1 MELFCL
7 ICRRRSERPVKVKGI
22 VLPFAFL
29 SSHMVIKP
37 AGSQE
42 ATMQFD
48 RYLFGQMIRT
58 TIAVSITLVGI
69 MWLFQTIRL
78 LEVVINRGAP
88 ISNFLLMSVT
98 VIPLW
103 LTIAVPISAFV
114 AVIWV
119 FQRAVADRELLVMQ
133 ASGRSALQLARAPL
147 SLGILLTV
155 MLIINSAVVLP
166 QSFGIYKRVQFEVR
180 NSIPSVMLQDNVFID
195 VVDGMTML
203 IGEKFD
209 DGLAKD
215 LFIHDER
222 TEGKV
227 ITMTARVGR
236 FVELD
241 GLPAVI
247 LQDGERI
254 ELTKTGD
261 SGATLLFDT
270 HTVTIAPKDKTVSS
284 QMPIDMNE
292 DTIGNLLNPDKS
304 PYPDYFNQRRAEG
317 HYRIVSPGLALVLV
331 LIATCGALV
340 GQVRRHT
347 WSKRTLL
354 TIVGSIIG
362 ISVLISSR
370 SLATSMPATLP
381 LLYASVILPSIILFT
396 MLTLPSISHPKS
408 NLPAGKG
415 VQA

>member
-1 MELFCL
+1 
-7 ICRRRSERPVKVKGI
+7 
-22 VLPFAFL
+22 
-29 SSHMVIKP
+29 
-37 AGSQE
+37 
-42 ATMQFD
+42 MQFD

-58 TIAVSITLVGI
+58 TIAVSVTLVGI

-103 LTIAVPISAFV
+103 LTIAVPVSAFV

-147 SLGILLTV
+147 TLGVLLTV
-155 MLIINSAVVLP
+155 VLIVNSVLVLP
-166 QSFGIYKRVQFEVR
+166 QSFGVYKRVQFEVR
-180 NSIPSVMLQDNVFID
+180 NSIPTVMLQDNVFID
-195 VVDGMTML
+195 VVDGLTML

-209 DGLAKD
+209 DGLARD

-222 TEGKV
+222 TEGKI
-227 ITMTARVGR
+227 ITMTARIGQ
-236 FVELD
+236 FVERD

-247 LQDGERI
+247 LQEGERI
-254 ELTKTGD
+254 ELSKSGD

-270 HTVTIAPKDKTVSS
+270 HTVTITPKDRTVSS

-292 DTIGNLLNPDKS
+292 DTISNLLNPEKS
-304 PYPDYFNQRRAEG
+304 PYPNYFNQRRAEG
-317 HYRIVSPGLALVLV
+317 HYRIVSPALALVLIM
-331 LIATCGALV
+331 IATVGALF

-347 WSKRTLL
+347 WSKRTMLM
-354 TIVGSIIG
+354 IVGSIIS
-362 ISVLISSR
+362 ISALVSSR
-370 SLATSMPATLP
+370 SLATSLPSTVP
-381 LLYASVILPSIILFT
+381 LLYASLLVPSIILLA
-396 MLTLPSISHPKS
+396 MLTLPSMAGPNS
-408 NLPAGKG
+408 NSQAERG
-415 VQA
+415 VWP

>member
-1 MELFCL
+1 MKLLWSADSRLVERLGEASDDELA
-7 ICRRRSERPVKVKGI
+7 
-22 VLPFAFL
+22 FAFIFW
-29 SSHMVIKP
+29 HMVVKP

-58 TIAVSITLVGI
+58 TIAVSVTLVGI

-103 LTIAVPISAFV
+103 LTIAVPVSAFV

-147 SLGILLTV
+147 ALGILLTLVLIVNSV
-155 MLIINSAVVLP
+155 MVLP
-166 QSFGIYKRVQFEVR
+166 QSFGIYKRVQVEVR
-180 NSIPSVMLQDNVFID
+180 NSIPTVMLQDNVFID
-195 VVDGMTML
+195 VVDGLTML
-203 IGEKFD
+203 IGEKLD

-227 ITMTARVGR
+227 ITMTARVGQ
-236 FVELD
+236 FVERD

-247 LQDGERI
+247 LQEGERI
-254 ELTKTGD
+254 ELSKSGD

-284 QMPIDMNE
+284 KMPIDMNE
-292 DTIGNLLNPDKS
+292 DTISNLLNPEKS

-317 HYRIVSPGLALVLV
+317 HYRIVSPALALVLI
-331 LIATCGALV
+331 LIATVGALF

-354 TIVGSIIG
+354 MIVGSIVS
-362 ISVLISSR
+362 ISTLVSSR
-370 SLATSMPATLP
+370 SLATSLPSTVP
-381 LLYASVILPSIILFT
+381 LLYASVLVPSLIMLVV
-396 MLTLPSISHPKS
+396 LTLPSIASPKS
-408 NLPAGKG
+408 NIRAVTG

>member
-1 MELFCL
+1 
-7 ICRRRSERPVKVKGI
+7 
-22 VLPFAFL
+22 
-29 SSHMVIKP
+29 
-37 AGSQE
+37 
-42 ATMQFD
+42 MQFD

-58 TIAVSITLVGI
+58 TIAVSVTLVGI

-103 LTIAVPISAFV
+103 LTIAVPVSAFV

-147 SLGILLTV
+147 ALGILLTLVLIVNSV
-155 MLIINSAVVLP
+155 MVLP

-180 NSIPSVMLQDNVFID
+180 NSIPTVMLQDNVFID
-195 VVDGMTML
+195 VVDGLTML
-203 IGEKFD
+203 IGEKLD

-227 ITMTARVGR
+227 ITMTARVGQ
-236 FVELD
+236 FVERD

-247 LQDGERI
+247 LQEGERI
-254 ELTKTGD
+254 ELSKSGD
-261 SGATLLFDT
+261 SGATLLFDS
-270 HTVTIAPKDKTVSS
+270 HTVTISPKDKTVSS

-292 DTIGNLLNPDKS
+292 DTISNLLNPEKS

-317 HYRIVSPGLALVLV
+317 HYRIVSPALALVLI
-331 LIATCGALV
+331 LIATVGALF

-354 TIVGSIIG
+354 MIVGSIVS
-362 ISVLISSR
+362 ISALVSSR
-370 SLATSMPATLP
+370 SLATSLPSTVP
-381 LLYASVILPSIILFT
+381 LLYASVLVPSLIMLVV
-396 MLTLPSISHPKS
+396 LTLPSIASPKS
-408 NLPAGKG
+408 NIRAVTG

>member
-1 MELFCL
+1 
-7 ICRRRSERPVKVKGI
+7 
-22 VLPFAFL
+22 
-29 SSHMVIKP
+29 
-37 AGSQE
+37 
-42 ATMQFD
+42 MQFD

-58 TIAVSITLVGI
+58 TIAVSVTLVGI

-103 LTIAVPISAFV
+103 LTIAVPVSAFV

-147 SLGILLTV
+147 ALGILLTLVLIVNSV
-155 MLIINSAVVLP
+155 MVLP

-180 NSIPSVMLQDNVFID
+180 NSIPTVMLQDNVFID
-195 VVDGMTML
+195 VVDGLTML
-203 IGEKFD
+203 IGEKLD

-227 ITMTARVGR
+227 ITMTARVGQ
-236 FVELD
+236 FVERD

-247 LQDGERI
+247 LQEGERI
-254 ELTKTGD
+254 ELSKSGD

-292 DTIGNLLNPDKS
+292 DKISNLLNPEKS

-317 HYRIVSPGLALVLV
+317 HYRIVSPALALVLI
-331 LIATCGALV
+331 LIATVGALF

-354 TIVGSIIG
+354 MIVGSIVS
-362 ISVLISSR
+362 ISALVSSR
-370 SLATSMPATLP
+370 SLATSLPSTVP
-381 LLYASVILPSIILFT
+381 LLYASVLVPSLIMLVV
-396 MLTLPSISHPKS
+396 LTLPSIASPKS
-408 NLPAGKG
+408 NIRAVTG

>member
-1 MELFCL
+1 
-7 ICRRRSERPVKVKGI
+7 
-22 VLPFAFL
+22 
-29 SSHMVIKP
+29 
-37 AGSQE
+37 
-42 ATMQFD
+42 MQFD

-58 TIAVSITLVGI
+58 TIAVSVTLVGI

-103 LTIAVPISAFV
+103 LTIAVPVSAFV

-147 SLGILLTV
+147 ALGILLTLVLIVNSV
-155 MLIINSAVVLP
+155 MVLP

-180 NSIPSVMLQDNVFID
+180 NSISTVMLQDNVFID
-195 VVDGMTML
+195 VVDGLTML
-203 IGEKFD
+203 IGEKLD

-227 ITMTARVGR
+227 ITMTARVGQ
-236 FVELD
+236 FVERD

-247 LQDGERI
+247 LQEGERI
-254 ELTKTGD
+254 ELSKSGD
-261 SGATLLFDT
+261 SGATLLFET

-292 DTIGNLLNPDKS
+292 DTISNLLNPEKS

-317 HYRIVSPGLALVLV
+317 HYRIVSPALALVLI
-331 LIATCGALV
+331 LIATVGALF

-354 TIVGSIIG
+354 MIVGSIVS
-362 ISVLISSR
+362 ISALVSSR
-370 SLATSMPATLP
+370 SLATSLPSTLP
-381 LLYASVILPSIILFT
+381 LLYASVLVPSLIMLV
-396 MLTLPSISHPKS
+396 MLTLPSIASPKS
-408 NLPAGKG
+408 NIRAVTG

>member
-1 MELFCL
+1 ML
-7 ICRRRSERPVKVKGI
+7 G
-22 VLPFAFL
+22 FAFIF
-29 SSHMVIKP
+29 SHMVIKP

-103 LTIAVPISAFV
+103 LTIAVPVSAFV

-147 SLGILLTV
+147 ALGILLTLVLIVNSV
-155 MLIINSAVVLP
+155 MVLP

-180 NSIPSVMLQDNVFID
+180 NSIPTVMLQDNVFID
-195 VVDGMTML
+195 VVDGLTML
-203 IGEKFD
+203 IGEKLD

-227 ITMTARVGR
+227 ITMTARVGQFFER
-236 FVELD
+236 D

-247 LQDGERI
+247 LQEGERI
-254 ELTKTGD
+254 EFSKSGD
-261 SGATLLFDT
+261 SGAMLLFDT

-292 DTIGNLLNPDKS
+292 DTISNLLNPEKS

-317 HYRIVSPGLALVLV
+317 HYRIVSPALALVLI
-331 LIATCGALV
+331 LIATVGALF

-354 TIVGSIIG
+354 MIVGSIVS
-362 ISVLISSR
+362 ISALVSSR
-370 SLATSMPATLP
+370 SLATSLPSTVP
-381 LLYASVILPSIILFT
+381 LLYASVLVPSLIMLV
-396 MLTLPSISHPKS
+396 MLTLPSIASPKS
-408 NLPAGKG
+408 NIRAVTG

>member
-1 MELFCL
+1 
-7 ICRRRSERPVKVKGI
+7 
-22 VLPFAFL
+22 
-29 SSHMVIKP
+29 
-37 AGSQE
+37 
-42 ATMQFD
+42 MQFD

-103 LTIAVPISAFV
+103 LTIAVPVSAFV

-147 SLGILLTV
+147 TLGVLLTV
-155 MLIINSAVVLP
+155 VLILNSVLVLP

-180 NSIPSVMLQDNVFID
+180 NSIPTVMLQDNVFID
-195 VVDGMTML
+195 VVDGLTML

-209 DGLAKD
+209 DGLARD

-222 TEGKV
+222 TEGKI
-227 ITMTARVGR
+227 ITMTARIGQ
-236 FVELD
+236 FVERD

-247 LQDGERI
+247 LQEGERI
-254 ELTKTGD
+254 ELSKSGD

-270 HTVTIAPKDKTVSS
+270 HTVTITPKDRTVSS

-292 DTIGNLLNPDKS
+292 DTISNLLNPEKS

-317 HYRIVSPGLALVLV
+317 HYRIVSPALALVLIM
-331 LIATCGALV
+331 IATVGALF

-347 WSKRTLL
+347 WSKRTMLM
-354 TIVGSIIG
+354 IVGSIIS
-362 ISVLISSR
+362 ISALVSSR
-370 SLATSMPATLP
+370 SLATSLPSTVP
-381 LLYASVILPSIILFT
+381 LLYASLLVPSIILLA
-396 MLTLPSISHPKS
+396 MLTLPSMAGPNS
-408 NLPAGKG
+408 NSQAERG
-415 VQA
+415 VWP

>member
-1 MELFCL
+1 
-7 ICRRRSERPVKVKGI
+7 
-22 VLPFAFL
+22 
-29 SSHMVIKP
+29 
-37 AGSQE
+37 
-42 ATMQFD
+42 MQFD

-58 TIAVSITLVGI
+58 TIAVSVTLVGI

-103 LTIAVPISAFV
+103 LTISVPVSAFV

-147 SLGILLTV
+147 ALGILLTLVLIVNSV
-155 MLIINSAVVLP
+155 MVLP

-180 NSIPSVMLQDNVFID
+180 NSIPTVMLQDNVFID
-195 VVDGMTML
+195 VVDGLTML
-203 IGEKFD
+203 IGEKLD

-227 ITMTARVGR
+227 ITMTARVGQ
-236 FVELD
+236 FVERD

-247 LQDGERI
+247 LQEGERI
-254 ELTKTGD
+254 ELSKSGD

-292 DTIGNLLNPDKS
+292 DTISNLLNPEKS

-317 HYRIVSPGLALVLV
+317 HYRIVSPALALVLI
-331 LIATCGALV
+331 LIATVGALF

-354 TIVGSIIG
+354 MIVGSIVS
-362 ISVLISSR
+362 ISALVSSR
-370 SLATSMPATLP
+370 SLATSLPSTVP
-381 LLYASVILPSIILFT
+381 LLYASVLVPSLIMLV
-396 MLTLPSISHPKS
+396 MLTLPSIAIPKS
-408 NLPAGKG
+408 NIRAVTG

>member
-1 MELFCL
+1 MLA
-7 ICRRRSERPVKVKGI
+7 
-22 VLPFAFL
+22 FAFVFW
-29 SSHMVIKP
+29 HMVVKP

-58 TIAVSITLVGI
+58 TIAVSVTLVGI

-103 LTIAVPISAFV
+103 LTIAVPVSAFV

-147 SLGILLTV
+147 ALGILLTLVLIVNSV
-155 MLIINSAVVLP
+155 MVLP

-180 NSIPSVMLQDNVFID
+180 NSIPTVMLQDNVFID
-195 VVDGMTML
+195 VVDGLTML
-203 IGEKFD
+203 IGEKLD

-227 ITMTARVGR
+227 ITMTARVGQ
-236 FVELD
+236 FVERD

-247 LQDGERI
+247 LQEGERI
-254 ELTKTGD
+254 ELSKSGD
-261 SGATLLFDT
+261 SEATLLFDT

-292 DTIGNLLNPDKS
+292 DTISNLLNPEKS

-317 HYRIVSPGLALVLV
+317 HYRIVSPALALVLI
-331 LIATCGALV
+331 LIATVGALF

-354 TIVGSIIG
+354 MIVGSIVS
-362 ISVLISSR
+362 ISALVSSR
-370 SLATSMPATLP
+370 SLATSLPSTVP
-381 LLYASVILPSIILFT
+381 LLYASVLVPSLIMLVV
-396 MLTLPSISHPKS
+396 LTLPSIASPKS
-408 NLPAGKG
+408 NIRAVTG

>member
-1 MELFCL
+1 
-7 ICRRRSERPVKVKGI
+7 
-22 VLPFAFL
+22 
-29 SSHMVIKP
+29 
-37 AGSQE
+37 
-42 ATMQFD
+42 MQFD

-58 TIAVSITLVGI
+58 TIAVSVTLVGI

-103 LTIAVPISAFV
+103 LTIAVPVSAFV

-147 SLGILLTV
+147 ALGILLTLVLIVNSV
-155 MLIINSAVVLP
+155 MVLP

-180 NSIPSVMLQDNVFID
+180 NSIPTVMLQDNVFID
-195 VVDGMTML
+195 VVDGLTML
-203 IGEKFD
+203 IGEKLD

-227 ITMTARVGR
+227 ITMTARVGQ
-236 FVELD
+236 FVERD

-247 LQDGERI
+247 LQEGERI
-254 ELTKTGD
+254 ELSKSGD

-292 DTIGNLLNPDKS
+292 DTISNLLNPEKS

-317 HYRIVSPGLALVLV
+317 HYRIVSPALALVLI
-331 LIATCGALV
+331 LIATVGALF

-354 TIVGSIIG
+354 MIVGSIVS
-362 ISVLISSR
+362 ISALVSSR
-370 SLATSMPATLP
+370 SLATSLPSTVP
-381 LLYASVILPSIILFT
+381 LLYASVLVPSLIMLV
-396 MLTLPSISHPKS
+396 MLTLPSIASPKS
-408 NLPAGKG
+408 NIRAVTG

>member
-1 MELFCL
+1 
-7 ICRRRSERPVKVKGI
+7 
-22 VLPFAFL
+22 
-29 SSHMVIKP
+29 
-37 AGSQE
+37 
-42 ATMQFD
+42 MQFD

-78 LEVVINRGAP
+78 LEVVIKRGAP

-103 LTIAVPISAFV
+103 LTIAVPVSAFV

-119 FQRAVADRELLVMQ
+119 FQRAVADRELFVMQ

-147 SLGILLTV
+147 TLGVLLTLV
-155 MLIINSAVVLP
+155 LILNSVLLLP
-166 QSFGIYKRVQFEVR
+166 QSFGVYKRVQFEVR
-180 NSIPSVMLQDNVFID
+180 NSIPTVMLQDNVFMD
-195 VVDGMTML
+195 VVDGLTML

-209 DGLAKD
+209 DGLARD

-222 TEGKV
+222 TEGKI
-227 ITMTARVGR
+227 ITMTARIGQ
-236 FVELD
+236 FVERD

-247 LQDGERI
+247 LQEGERI
-254 ELTKTGD
+254 ELSKSGD

-270 HTVTIAPKDKTVSS
+270 HTVTITPKDRTVSS

-292 DTIGNLLNPDKS
+292 DTISNLLNPEKS

-317 HYRIVSPGLALVLV
+317 HYRIVSPALALVLTM
-331 LIATCGALV
+331 IATVGALF

-347 WSKRTLL
+347 WSKRTMLM
-354 TIVGSIIG
+354 IVGSIIS
-362 ISVLISSR
+362 ISALVSSR
-370 SLATSMPATLP
+370 SLATSLPSTVP
-381 LLYASVILPSIILFT
+381 LLYASLLLPSIILLA
-396 MLTLPSISHPKS
+396 MLTLPSMAGPNS
-408 NLPAGKG
+408 NSQAERG
-415 VQA
+415 V

>member
-1 MELFCL
+1 
-7 ICRRRSERPVKVKGI
+7 
-22 VLPFAFL
+22 
-29 SSHMVIKP
+29 
-37 AGSQE
+37 
-42 ATMQFD
+42 MQFD
-48 RYLFGQMIRT
+48 RYLFRQMIRT
-58 TIAVSITLVGI
+58 TVAVSITLIGI

-103 LTIAVPISAFV
+103 LTIAVPVSAFV

-147 SLGILLTV
+147 TLGVLLTV
-155 MLIINSAVVLP
+155 VLILNSVMVLP
-166 QSFGIYKRVQFEVR
+166 QSFGVYKRVQFEVR
-180 NSIPSVMLQDNVFID
+180 NSIPTVMLQDNVFID
-195 VVDGMTML
+195 VVDGLTML

-222 TEGKV
+222 TEGKI
-227 ITMTARVGR
+227 ITMTARIGQ
-236 FVELD
+236 FVERD

-247 LQDGERI
+247 LQEGERI
-254 ELTKTGD
+254 ELSKSGD

-270 HTVTIAPKDKTVSS
+270 HTVTITPKDRTVSS

-292 DTIGNLLNPDKS
+292 DTISNLLNPEKS

-317 HYRIVSPGLALVLV
+317 HYRIVSPALALVLIM
-331 LIATCGALV
+331 IATVGALF

-347 WSKRTLL
+347 WSKRTMLM
-354 TIVGSIIG
+354 IVGSIIS
-362 ISVLISSR
+362 ISALVSSR
-370 SLATSMPATLP
+370 SVATSLPSTVP
-381 LLYASVILPSIILFT
+381 LLYASLLVPSIILLA
-396 MLTLPSISHPKS
+396 MLTLPSMAGPTS
-408 NLPAGKG
+408 NSQAERG
-415 VQA
+415 VWP

>member
-1 MELFCL
+1 
-7 ICRRRSERPVKVKGI
+7 
-22 VLPFAFL
+22 
-29 SSHMVIKP
+29 
-37 AGSQE
+37 
-42 ATMQFD
+42 MQFD

-103 LTIAVPISAFV
+103 LTIAVPVSAFV

-147 SLGILLTV
+147 ALGILLTLVLIVNSV
-155 MLIINSAVVLP
+155 MVLP

-180 NSIPSVMLQDNVFID
+180 NSIPTVMLQDNVFID
-195 VVDGMTML
+195 VVDGLTML
-203 IGEKFD
+203 IGEKLD

-227 ITMTARVGR
+227 ITMTARVGQ
-236 FVELD
+236 FVERD

-247 LQDGERI
+247 LQEGERI
-254 ELTKTGD
+254 ELSKSGD

-292 DTIGNLLNPDKS
+292 DTISNLLNPEKS

-317 HYRIVSPGLALVLV
+317 HYRIVSPALALVLI
-331 LIATCGALV
+331 LIATVGALF

-354 TIVGSIIG
+354 MIVGSIVS
-362 ISVLISSR
+362 ISALVSSR
-370 SLATSMPATLP
+370 SLATSLPSTVP
-381 LLYASVILPSIILFT
+381 LLYASVLVPSLIMLVV
-396 MLTLPSISHPKS
+396 LTLPSIASPKS
-408 NLPAGKG
+408 NIRAVTG

>member
-1 MELFCL
+1 
-7 ICRRRSERPVKVKGI
+7 
-22 VLPFAFL
+22 
-29 SSHMVIKP
+29 
-37 AGSQE
+37 
-42 ATMQFD
+42 MQFD

-103 LTIAVPISAFV
+103 LTIAVPVSAFV

-147 SLGILLTV
+147 ALGILLTLVLIVNSV
-155 MLIINSAVVLP
+155 MVLP

-180 NSIPSVMLQDNVFID
+180 NSIPTVMLQDNVFID
-195 VVDGMTML
+195 VVDGLTML
-203 IGEKFD
+203 IGEKLD

-227 ITMTARVGR
+227 ITMTARVGQ
-236 FVELD
+236 FVERD

-247 LQDGERI
+247 LQEGERI
-254 ELTKTGD
+254 ELSKSGD
-261 SGATLLFDT
+261 SGATLLFDS

-292 DTIGNLLNPDKS
+292 DTISNLLNPEKS

-317 HYRIVSPGLALVLV
+317 HYRIVSPALALVLI
-331 LIATCGALV
+331 LIATVGALF

-354 TIVGSIIG
+354 MIVGSIVS
-362 ISVLISSR
+362 ISALVSSR
-370 SLATSMPATLP
+370 SLATSLPSTVP
-381 LLYASVILPSIILFT
+381 LLYASVLVPSLIMLVV
-396 MLTLPSISHPKS
+396 LTLPSIASSKS
-408 NLPAGKG
+408 NIRAVTG

>member
-1 MELFCL
+1 
-7 ICRRRSERPVKVKGI
+7 
-22 VLPFAFL
+22 
-29 SSHMVIKP
+29 
-37 AGSQE
+37 
-42 ATMQFD
+42 MQFD

-88 ISNFLLMSVT
+88 LSNFLLMSVT

-103 LTIAVPISAFV
+103 LTIAVPVSAFV

-147 SLGILLTV
+147 SLGLLLTV
-155 MLIINSAVVLP
+155 ILIVNSVMVLP
-166 QSFGIYKRVQFEVR
+166 HSFGVYKRVQFEVR
-180 NSIPSVMLQDNVFID
+180 NSLPTVMLQDNVFID
-195 VVDGMTML
+195 VVDGLTML
-203 IGEKFD
+203 IGEKYD
-209 DGLAKD
+209 DGFAKD

-227 ITMTARVGR
+227 VTMTARVGR
-236 FVELD
+236 FVERD

-247 LQDGERI
+247 LQEGERI
-254 ELTKTGD
+254 ELSETGA

-270 HTVTIAPKDKTVSS
+270 HTVTIAPKDKAVSNR
-284 QMPIDMNE
+284 MPIDMNE

-304 PYPDYFNQRRAEG
+304 PSPDYFNQRRAEG
-317 HYRIVSPGLALVLV
+317 HYRMVSPALALVLV
-331 LIATCGALV
+331 LIATCGALF

-347 WSKRTLL
+347 WSRRTLL
-354 TIVGSIIG
+354 MIIG
-362 ISVLISSR
+362 SVLSISALVSSR
-370 SLATSMPATLP
+370 SLATSIPATVP
-381 LLYASVILPSIILFT
+381 LLYASVILPSILLFSA
-396 MLTLPSISHPKS
+396 LALPSMGLPKPQIRAS
-408 NLPAGKG
+408 SGI
-415 VQA
+415 QA

>member
-1 MELFCL
+1 
-7 ICRRRSERPVKVKGI
+7 
-22 VLPFAFL
+22 
-29 SSHMVIKP
+29 
-37 AGSQE
+37 
-42 ATMQFD
+42 MQFD

-58 TIAVSITLVGI
+58 TIAVSVTLVGI

-103 LTIAVPISAFV
+103 LTIAVPVSAFV

-147 SLGILLTV
+147 ALGILLTLVLIVNSV
-155 MLIINSAVVLP
+155 MVLP

-180 NSIPSVMLQDNVFID
+180 NSIPTVMLQDNVFID
-195 VVDGMTML
+195 VVEGVTML
-203 IGEKFD
+203 IGRKLD

-227 ITMTARVGR
+227 ITMTARVGQ
-236 FVELD
+236 FVERD

-247 LQDGERI
+247 LQEGERI
-254 ELTKTGD
+254 ELSKSGD

-292 DTIGNLLNPDKS
+292 DTISNLLNPEKS
-304 PYPDYFNQRRAEG
+304 PYPEYFNQRRAEG
-317 HYRIVSPGLALVLV
+317 HYRIVSPALALVLI
-331 LIATCGALV
+331 LIATVGALF

-354 TIVGSIIG
+354 MIVGSIVS
-362 ISVLISSR
+362 ISALVSSR
-370 SLATSMPATLP
+370 SLATSLPSTVP
-381 LLYASVILPSIILFT
+381 LLYASVLVPSLIMLV
-396 MLTLPSISHPKS
+396 MLTLPSIASPKS
-408 NLPAGKG
+408 NIRAVTG

>member
-1 MELFCL
+1 
-7 ICRRRSERPVKVKGI
+7 
-22 VLPFAFL
+22 
-29 SSHMVIKP
+29 
-37 AGSQE
+37 
-42 ATMQFD
+42 MQFD

-58 TIAVSITLVGI
+58 TIAVSVTLVGI

-103 LTIAVPISAFV
+103 LTIAVPVSAFV

-147 SLGILLTV
+147 ALGILLTLVLIVNSV
-155 MLIINSAVVLP
+155 MVLP

-180 NSIPSVMLQDNVFID
+180 NSIPTVMLQDNVFID
-195 VVDGMTML
+195 VVDGLTML
-203 IGEKFD
+203 IGEKLD

-222 TEGKV
+222 IEGKV
-227 ITMTARVGR
+227 ITMTARVGQ
-236 FVELD
+236 FVERD

-247 LQDGERI
+247 LQEGERI
-254 ELTKTGD
+254 ELSKSGD

-292 DTIGNLLNPDKS
+292 DTISNLLNPEKS

-317 HYRIVSPGLALVLV
+317 HYRIVSPALALVLI
-331 LIATCGALV
+331 LIATVGALF

-354 TIVGSIIG
+354 MIVGSIVS
-362 ISVLISSR
+362 ISALVSSR
-370 SLATSMPATLP
+370 SLATSLPSTVP
-381 LLYASVILPSIILFT
+381 LLYASVLVPSLIMLVV
-396 MLTLPSISHPKS
+396 LTLPSIASPKS
-408 NLPAGKG
+408 NIRAVTG

>member
-1 MELFCL
+1 
-7 ICRRRSERPVKVKGI
+7 
-22 VLPFAFL
+22 
-29 SSHMVIKP
+29 
-37 AGSQE
+37 
-42 ATMQFD
+42 MQFD

-58 TIAVSITLVGI
+58 TIAVSVTLVGI

-103 LTIAVPISAFV
+103 LTIAVPVSAFV

-147 SLGILLTV
+147 ALGILLTLVLIVNSV
-155 MLIINSAVVLP
+155 MVLP

-180 NSIPSVMLQDNVFID
+180 NSIPTVMLQDNVFID
-195 VVDGMTML
+195 VVDGLTML
-203 IGEKFD
+203 IGEKLD

-227 ITMTARVGR
+227 ITMTARVGQ
-236 FVELD
+236 FVERD

-247 LQDGERI
+247 LQEGERI
-254 ELTKTGD
+254 ELSKSGD
-261 SGATLLFDT
+261 SGATLLFDS

-292 DTIGNLLNPDKS
+292 DTISNLLNPEKS

-317 HYRIVSPGLALVLV
+317 HYRIVSPALALVLI
-331 LIATCGALV
+331 LIATVGALF

-354 TIVGSIIG
+354 MIVGSIVS
-362 ISVLISSR
+362 ISALVSSR
-370 SLATSMPATLP
+370 SLATSLPSTVP
-381 LLYASVILPSIILFT
+381 LLYASVLVPSLIMLVV
-396 MLTLPSISHPKS
+396 LTLPSIASPKS
-408 NLPAGKG
+408 NIRAVTG